1 MLPSRS
7 GRARSL
13 AAAGLVYVLGF
24 ACPAARSAEPQPSP
38 QPTKS
43 GNPLLSVPL
52 PVGQEVKG
60 LVLPDFDMQGRLRAR
75 FEAGVAKRLD
85 PEHIGF
91 SSLKLTTFT
100 PESAVELLIDIPAS
114 TLDLNSRVITSHA
127 RTIIRR
133 RDFNISG
140 DSLEF
145 DTVARRGTLRGN
157 VQMLITDQSELLKKP
172 GE

>member
-1 MLPSRS
+1 
-7 GRARSL
+7 
-13 AAAGLVYVLGF
+13 
-24 ACPAARSAEPQPSP
+24 
-38 QPTKS
+38 
-43 GNPLLSVPL
+43 VPL

-100 PESAVELLIDIPAS
+100 PENRVELLIDIPAS

-127 RTIIRR
+127 RTTIQR

-145 DTVARRGTLRGN
+145 DTVARKGTLRGN
-157 VQMLITDQSELLKKP
+157 VQMVITDQSELLKKP